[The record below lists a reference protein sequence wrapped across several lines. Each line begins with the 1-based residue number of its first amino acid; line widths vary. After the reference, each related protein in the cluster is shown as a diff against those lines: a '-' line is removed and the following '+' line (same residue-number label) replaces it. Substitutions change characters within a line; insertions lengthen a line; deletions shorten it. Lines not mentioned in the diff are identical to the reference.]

1 VQHVDKVLHLLK
13 EQLLYAKPSKCFF
26 GVKEVE
32 YLGHIVSHKGVKV
45 YPNKINAMMG
55 WTISKTLKNLRG
67 FLGLT
72 GYYRK
77 FVQNYGRIAAPLM
90 ELTKKDAFSWTPK
103 ETKAFEQL
111 KEVMCI
117 DPVLTTPNFTKTF
130 IVECDA
136 SGNGIGVVLMQE
148 GRPLA
153 FESRPLKGRD
163 LHKPIY
169 EKEMMEILH
178 ALKKW
183 RPCLIGRHF
192 KVKTDHDSLEYF
204 LEQRLS
210 SEQQQKWVTKILGY
224 DFEIVYKKGKQN
236 VVADALSRKD
246 KDVETFLCAILIIQP
261 DWIIEARDEWKNDEK
276 VWTLIQRLQQDSS
289 ASDAFTWKNDS
300 LWYKDRLY
308 LCKNSQ
314 LKQKVLLE
322 LHTSPVGGHS
332 GFLKTYH
339 RVKKD
344 FFWDGLKTNVQIFVA
359 ECVVCQKNK
368 VETIKTPSI
377 LQPLSI
383 PSQRWEKVSMDF
395 ITGLPK
401 FEGKS
406 VIMVIVDRLTKYAHF
421 SALSHPFK
429 DSTVSTAFMETVQ
442 KLHGSPKIIVSD
454 RDPIFTGH
462 FWTELFSCLG
472 TQLAHSSSYHPQSDG
487 QTEIVNK
494 CLEGYLRCFVSDK
507 QTQWFKWLPLVEWW
521 YNTSFH
527 TTKKMKPFMALYGY
541 HPPSITSS
549 LKEKS
554 KVQAVEDH
562 IENQQQILQI
572 LKDNLTM
579 AQNRMKQQADQH
591 HSERSFEVGDWV
603 FLRLQPYKQMSLK
616 QAKKDNKL
624 SPKYYGPYKVL
635 QKIGT
640 MAYKL
645 ELPASSRVHPV
656 FHVSCLKKVIG
667 NKIPIQ
673 TIFLELDEEG
683 KIILEPEAITDTR
696 IRQLRNRSISEYLIK
711 WRKLSAEDS
720 TWEDESFIQKHPEL
734 LKRCGQ
740 HLSQGEG
747 HVKP

>member
-1 VQHVDKVLHLLK
+1 
-13 EQLLYAKPSKCFF
+13 
-26 GVKEVE
+26 
-32 YLGHIVSHKGVKV
+32 
-45 YPNKINAMMG
+45 
-55 WTISKTLKNLRG
+55 
-67 FLGLT
+67 
-72 GYYRK
+72 
-77 FVQNYGRIAAPLM
+77 
-90 ELTKKDAFSWTPK
+90 
-103 ETKAFEQL
+103 
-111 KEVMCI
+111 
-117 DPVLTTPNFTKTF
+117 LTTPDFTKTF
-130 IVECDA
+130 TVECDA
-136 SGNGIGVVLMQE
+136 SGNGIGAILMQE

-169 EKEMMEILH
+169 EKEIMAILH

-183 RPCLIGRHF
+183 RPYLIGRHF
-192 KVKTDHDSLEYF
+192 KVKTDHDSLKYF

-210 SEQQQKWVTKILGY
+210 LEEQQKWVTKILGY
-224 DFEIVYKKGKQN
+224 DFEIIYKKGKKN

-246 KDVETFLCAILIIQP
+246 EDVEAFLCAISIIQP
-261 DWIIEARDEWKNDEK
+261 DWIVEARDEWKNDEK
-276 VWTLIQRLQQDSS
+276 VWSLIQRLQQDSS
-289 ASDAFTWKNDS
+289 ASDTFTWKNDS

-308 LCKNSQ
+308 LCKDSQ

-344 FFWDGLKTNVQIFVA
+344 FFWDGLKTNVQRFVA
-359 ECVVCQKNK
+359 ECVVFQQNK
-368 VETIKTPSI
+368 VETIKTPGL

-383 PSQRWEKVSMDF
+383 PSQRWEEVSMDF

-401 FEGKS
+401 YEGKS

-421 SALSHPFK
+421 CALSHPFK
-429 DSTVSTAFMETVQ
+429 ASTVSTAFMETVQ
-442 KLHGSPKIIVSD
+442 KLHDSPKIIVND

-507 QTQWFKWLPLVEWW
+507 QTQWFKWLPLAEWW

-527 TTKKMKPFMALYGY
+527 TATKMTPFMALYGY

-579 AQNRMKQQADQH
+579 AQNRMKQQEDQH

-645 ELPASSRVHPV
+645 ELPSSSRVHPV

-667 NKIPIQ
+667 DKIPVQ
-673 TIFLELDEEG
+673 TILPELDEEG
-683 KIILEPEAITDTR
+683 KIILEPKAITDTR
-696 IRQLRNRSISEYLIK
+696 ICQLRNRSISEYLIK
-711 WRKLSAEDS
+711 WRKLPAEDS

-740 HLSQGEG
+740 HLSQEEG